1 MVLGMSPVMEVIE
14 CNVLR
19 AVLSWNLKH
28 MVLGMSPVME
38 VIECNVLE
46 LY

>member
-1 MVLGMSPVMEVIE
+1 
-14 CNVLR
+14 
-19 AVLSWNLKH
+19 

-46 LY
+46 LSWNLKHMVLGMRHVMEVIECNVLELY

>member
-1 MVLGMSPVMEVIE
+1 MQ
-14 CNVLR
+14 CFR
-19 AVLSWNLKH
+19 AVLSLNLKH
-28 MVLGMSPVME
+28 MVLGMSPVVE